1 MMSLVSGQQNGNSVI
16 MGPPSGNKSSENP
29 WRYICTAPSDVTCG
43 AGVGAERPREA
54 RRALAG
60 ARAVVA
66 GPVTCGGECVD
77 NV

>member
-1 MMSLVSGQQNGNSVI
+1 MFVQPLILMMITS
-16 MGPPSGNKSSENP
+16 
-29 WRYICTAPSDVTCG
+29 G

-66 GPVTCGGECVD
+66 RPVT
-77 NV
+77 

>member
-1 MMSLVSGQQNGNSVI
+1 MAFVFI
-16 MGPPSGNKSSENP
+16 CTFA
-29 WRYICTAPSDVTCG
+29 ICTAPSDVTCG

-66 GPVTCGGECVD
+66 GPVT
-77 NV
+77 

>member
-1 MMSLVSGQQNGNSVI
+1 MTEVTSFMMSLASEQNGNSVI

-29 WRYICTAPSDVTCG
+29 WRHSCTAPSDVTCG

-66 GPVTCGGECVD
+66 GPVT
-77 NV
+77 